1 MHVRIP
7 ASDTLLDVARIVR
20 YWLDPDLLEH
30 DHRTAALHNT
40 KEDIVRFGSFKL
52 DVEPKSVAIKRQRSG
67 DIFDYEQRRY
77 SGDFWLRHL
86 GVHHS
91 LPQRSKSFL
100 DRVSTGSGSDMVK
113 SVIKLIKKYRM
124 LITD

>member
-52 DVEPKSVAIKRQRSG
+52 DVEPKSVAIKGQRSG

-86 GVHHS
+86 AVIIACLEGPNHS
-91 LPQRSKSFL
+91 WI
-100 DRVSTGSGSDMVK
+100 GSVQGAVATWSNQWSQND
-113 SVIKLIKKYRM
+113 
-124 LITD
+124 